1 MVLTI
6 HGQFVFL
13 LCNFIAGIVAAGLF
27 DLYRVVRNIKKVNR
41 IFTFIQDIVFLTLC
55 ALIVFAFLLYTNE
68 AFINIYV
75 YVFMLLGII
84 FYVKVISRGY
94 VKVVDIMITNL
105 MKVTRIIVNF
115 IIFVFESIFL
125 NKK

>member
-6 HGQFVFL
+6 YGQFVFL
-13 LCNFIAGIVAAGLF
+13 LCNFIAGIIVAGLF
-27 DLYRVVRNIKKVNR
+27 DLYRVVRNIKKISKTLV
-41 IFTFIQDIVFLTLC
+41 FIQDILFLILC

-75 YVFMLLGII
+75 YVFMILGII
-84 FYVKVISRGY
+84 FYVKVISHWY
-94 VKVVDIMITNL
+94 VKAVDIVIRAL
-105 MKVTRIIVNF
+105 MKVVRIIVNF
-115 IIFVFESIFL
+115 IIFIFELIFL

>member
-6 HGQFVFL
+6 YGQFVFL
-13 LCNFIAGIVAAGLF
+13 LCNFIAGIVVAGLF
-27 DLYRVVRNIKKVNR
+27 DLYRVVRNIKKINKILV
-41 IFTFIQDIVFLTLC
+41 FIQDIVFLILC

-75 YVFMLLGII
+75 YVFMILGII
-84 FYVKVISRGY
+84 FYVKLISRGY
-94 VKVVDIMITNL
+94 VKVVDVTIKSL
-105 MKVTRIIVNF
+105 MKITRIIVNF